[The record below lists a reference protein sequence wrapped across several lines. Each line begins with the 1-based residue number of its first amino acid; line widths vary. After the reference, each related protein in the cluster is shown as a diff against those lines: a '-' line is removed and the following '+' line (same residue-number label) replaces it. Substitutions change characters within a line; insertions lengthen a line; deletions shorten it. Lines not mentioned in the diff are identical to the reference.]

1 MLDYNFSFKVDLNTI
16 ENLKKFCQEAAKLN
30 TDIMVGN
37 LGRTQRVDASSI
49 LGVFALDPSQ
59 VLLVET
65 NDVEAGNK
73 LKEKIKNFI
82 VD

>member
-1 MLDYNFSFKVDLNTI
+1 MLDYNFSFKIDLNTI
-16 ENLKKFCQEAAKLN
+16 ENLKKFCQEATKLN

-49 LGVFALDPSQ
+49 LEVFALDPSQ

-73 LKEKIKNFI
+73 LKEKVENFI